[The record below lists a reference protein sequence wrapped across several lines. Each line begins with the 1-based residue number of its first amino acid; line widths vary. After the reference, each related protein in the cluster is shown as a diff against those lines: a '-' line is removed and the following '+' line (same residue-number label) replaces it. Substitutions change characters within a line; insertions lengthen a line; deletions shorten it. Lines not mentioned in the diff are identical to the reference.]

1 MCLKH
6 PDHAPANTREPT
18 WPPRPDG
25 DATAPPRVSQRPR
38 CRPRLWELEAKLHC
52 PIIGTCLSLEALRRV
67 ARRFRFEAT
76 HDEFG
81 MHVEAVGFSQQRNP
95 VSETLQRHL
104 DKTYK
109 LWVDRFARLKDDAAV
124 LALWQECLQRGDVA
138 GPLWAVCTHRAAS
151 AATRQQA
158 YGDIHMLS
166 HQVGAGQAAD
176 VRRLAHLETD
186 NARLAAE
193 LRRRSI
199 QHAGELDTLRC
210 RLGQAEQEARDAC
223 QQLAAI
229 GPLQQEIEA
238 LRSGQALARL
248 EERLAELDAA
258 QRRNDAQQARLDALQ
273 AHNQALAR
281 QLEAAR
287 SELESAENLLEA
299 LESGDEPGPAGLHG
313 CPADCAAA
321 LANRCILYVGGRQS
335 LISRYR
341 QIAERLGARLIH
353 HDGGSE
359 ETLSRLPDLIHGA
372 DAVLCPTDR
381 ISHNAYYHVKS
392 HCKRVGKPC
401 LFYKGGGVSGFA
413 FAMARL
419 SRGESSLGA
428 EPPAPA
434 AGGGRWDEA

>member
-6 PDHAPANTREPT
+6 PEHAPTNIGEPT
-18 WPPRPDG
+18 WPISLGG
-25 DATAPPRVSQRPR
+25 DAAAPLPASQRPR
-38 CRPRLWELEAKLHC
+38 CRPKLWELEAKLHC
-52 PIIGTCLSLEALRRV
+52 PVIGTCLSIEALRRI
-67 ARRFRFEAT
+67 ARRFRFTAAA

-109 LWVDRFARLKDDAAV
+109 LWVDRFARLKDDADV
-124 LALWQECLQRGDVA
+124 LALWLECLQRGEVA

-151 AATRQQA
+151 AATRHRA

-176 VRRLAHLETD
+176 VRRLAHLEAD
-186 NARLAAE
+186 NAHLAAE
-193 LRRRSI
+193 LRRQSI
-199 QHAGELDTLRC
+199 QHAGEMDALRC
-210 RLGQAEQEARDAC
+210 RLARTEQDARAGKRLGATLGQ
-223 QQLAAI
+223 
-229 GPLQQEIEA
+229 LQQEVDA
-238 LRSGQALARL
+238 LRSGQALAQL
-248 EERLAELDAA
+248 EERLGELTAA
-258 QRRNDAQQARLDALQ
+258 QAGLAHRNDALQ
-273 AHNQALAR
+273 ARVDALQRDNQALTR
-281 QLEAAR
+281 QWEAAR
-287 SELESAENLLEA
+287 NDLSSAESLLEA
-299 LESGDEPGPAGLHG
+299 LEDSDEPDACGPRD
-313 CPADCAAA
+313 CPADCAGA
-321 LANRCILYVGGRQS
+321 LSKRCILYVGGRQS
-335 LISRYR
+335 LIARYR

-381 ISHNAYYHVKS
+381 ISHSAYYHVKS

-401 LFYKGGGVSGFA
+401 LFYRGGGVSGFA

-419 SRGESSLGA
+419 SRGESSLA
-428 EPPAPA
+428 AERPEPPSN
-434 AGGGRWDEA
+434 